1 MSTDGSKRGNKSAD
15 NGRIRG
21 TCPATFGVMDTTVAL
36 ARTPLHGVHVAAGA
50 KMVPFA
56 GYEMPVQ
63 YAGLRKEHDA
73 VRSGVGLFDVSHMG
87 ELWFSGPGA
96 FDFLQHQLAG
106 DIAKA
111 KPGRALYTCLLNEEG
126 GIVEDLLVYGFEGRF
141 LLVVN
146 ASNREA
152 VVRRFEA
159 ALPADVQFDD
169 ASDRTALLALQGPK
183 ADAVMQAVG
192 LDLRE
197 LAHYHH
203 KEASLCGVPV
213 LIGATGY
220 TGERGFELYIP
231 ADKAAMVWAILMEAG
246 KPQSLMPCGLGARDT
261 LRLEKGF
268 CLHGNDIDAAHTP
281 VEAGLSWTVG
291 WKTEFIGKAALLA
304 QKENGPDVKLV
315 AFKMSARGIPRQGY
329 PIVTPEGES
338 LGQVT
343 SGTQSPSLSEAI
355 GLGYVRA
362 GFAVKGSSICVS
374 IRDKQIEAEVVALP
388 FL

>member
-1 MSTDGSKRGNKSAD
+1 MDLRVKDDVEDDHALVFHQVIDAVIVGEHAPDVVGDGVELGFSCVAGHRIGSEAANPGNDFILGPLRPDERGALKMSNDPFDRSGGPVGQNHVSLHTRNVDRREQTGNKSAGND
-15 NGRIRG
+15 RIRG
-21 TCPATFGVMDTTVAL
+21 ICPATFGAMETTVAL

-73 VRSGVGLFDVSHMG
+73 VRNGVGLFDVSHMG

-126 GIVEDLLVYGFEGRF
+126 GIVEDLLVYGFEDRF

-159 ALPADVQFDD
+159 ALPADVQLDD

-183 ADAVMQAVG
+183 SDAVMQAVG

-197 LAHYHH
+197 LAYYHH
-203 KEASLCGVPV
+203 KESSLCGVPV

-246 KPQSLMPCGLGARDT
+246 
-261 LRLEKGF
+261 
-268 CLHGNDIDAAHTP
+268 
-281 VEAGLSWTVG
+281 
-291 WKTEFIGKAALLA
+291 
-304 QKENGPDVKLV
+304 
-315 AFKMSARGIPRQGY
+315 
-329 PIVTPEGES
+329 
-338 LGQVT
+338 
-343 SGTQSPSLSEAI
+343 SPS
-355 GLGYVRA
+355 
-362 GFAVKGSSICVS
+362 
-374 IRDKQIEAEVVALP
+374 P
-388 FL
+388 